1 MSAAGSAARPLIV
14 IKRAKGGGG
23 HGHHG
28 GAWKVAYADFV
39 TAMMSFFLLLWLLN
53 VTTHEQRQGVADYF
67 DPANITRAESGAGGV
82 LGGRTVSTPGRET
95 SPHAPASPDDPELG
109 LSEPGG
115 ETAVPDSGHSQTP
128 PSTDERMPAPGYTR
142 DELEALYEAGQIRG
156 DQLAAGLARLTDG
169 DRPAD
174 PTPEQLARSL
184 AAREEAMFAAA
195 EQELQRAIVSIPDLR
210 PLADNLLID
219 RTAEGLRIQIVDQER
234 QSMFESG
241 SAAPNPRTEALMA
254 LVAQVVF
261 QMPNDVAISGHT
273 DTRPFSASSYDNW
286 NLSTDRANATRRVL
300 ISGGLPEDRVA
311 RVVGKA
317 DTEPLIANDGDD
329 PRNRR
334 ISITLLSQVPDTAS
348 GPTDG

>member
-67 DPANITRAESGAGGV
+67 DPANVTRAESGAGGV
-82 LGGRTVSTPGRET
+82 LGGETVSTPGRET
-95 SPHAPASPDDPELG
+95 SPHAPATPHMPERG
-109 LSEPGG
+109 MSEPGG
-115 ETAVPDSGHSQTP
+115 DTPVPGTGHSQTP
-128 PSTDERMPAPGYTR
+128 PDTGEVMPAYGYSR
-142 DELEALYEAGQIRG
+142 DELEALYEAGEIDE
-156 DQLAAGLARLTDG
+156 DQLAAGMARLSDSDMSG
-169 DRPAD
+169 D
-174 PTPEQLARSL
+174 PTPEQMARAL
-184 AAREEAMFAAA
+184 AAREDAMFAAA
-195 EQELQRAIVSIPDLR
+195 ERELERTIASIPDLR

-219 RTAEGLRIQIVDQER
+219 RTSEGLRIQIVDQER
-234 QSMFESG
+234 LSMFESG
-241 SAAPNPRTEALMA
+241 SAAPNARTQALMN
-254 LVAQVVF
+254 LVAQVIF
-261 QMPNDVAISGHT
+261 QLPNDVAISGHT
-273 DTRPFSASSYDNW
+273 DTQPFSARGYDNW

-300 ISGGLPEDRVA
+300 TAGGLPDSRIA

-334 ISITLLSQVPDTAS
+334 ISITLLTQVPEPAS
-348 GPTDG
+348 DATDG